1 MPQAAAPRRASVA
14 GKSRFLDQEGTI
26 WRKMTTHRQQVLIT
40 SWKNVC
46 VFSSK
51 EPFLRAPGSDIYTL
65 KDAASQARTISIT
78 ILHKGMRNQP
88 GKVHLMKQV

>member
-1 MPQAAAPRRASVA
+1 MPHSAAPRRASVA
-14 GKSRFLDQEGTI
+14 GESRFLDHECTI
-26 WRKMTTHRQQVLIT
+26 WRKMTTHRQQVLVT

-51 EPFLRAPGSDIYTL
+51 EPFLRAPGSDIYIL

-78 ILHKGMRNQP
+78 ILHKGMPNQP
-88 GKVHLMKQV
+88 GKAHHVKQV

>member
-1 MPQAAAPRRASVA
+1 MLQAAAPRGASSV
-14 GKSRFLDQEGTI
+14 GDSQFLDQEGTI
-26 WRKMTTHRQQVLIT
+26 WRKMRKHRQQVLVT

-78 ILHKGMRNQP
+78 ILHKGMRNHP
-88 GKVHLMKQV
+88 GKVHSVKQV